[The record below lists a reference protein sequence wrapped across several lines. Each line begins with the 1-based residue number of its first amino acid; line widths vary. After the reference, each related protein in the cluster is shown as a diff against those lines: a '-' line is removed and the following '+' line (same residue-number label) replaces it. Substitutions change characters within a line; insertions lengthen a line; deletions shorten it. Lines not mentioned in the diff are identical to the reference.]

1 MAMLLHDDRRVLD
14 SIDFRP
20 HFSEADAPLK
30 AFAAVVNALG
40 SW

>member
-1 MAMLLHDDRRVLD
+1 VLD
-14 SIDFRP
+14 TIDFRP
-20 HFSEADAPLK
+20 NFSAADAPLK